1 MIDEIR
7 ANLNG
12 RCAIQGT
19 LSLDIGITGELSAND
34 ELSAKIS
41 ALRIYPVFP
50 TQEKTVTS
58 SLERQIVLP
67 DGENK
72 LSKVTVEA
80 LPVRR
85 EPSEVGGTTVIIG
98 A

>member
-1 MIDEIR
+1 MSDEIR

-12 RCAIQGT
+12 RCAIEGT
-19 LSLDIGITGELSAND
+19 LSMNVSITGELSAND
-34 ELSAKIS
+34 ELSAEIS

-72 LSKVTVEA
+72 LSRVTVEA